1 MESSIKVHKYLLQY
15 LHEFGMYEYDLMFL
29 EEIGKIE
36 RYIAEEVEDVDL
48 KNKYAKELLD
58 VY

>member
-15 LHEFGMYEYDLMFL
+15 FHKFGMYEYDLMFL

-36 RYIAEEVEDVDL
+36 RYITEEVEDVDL